1 MSGTFCAKH
10 PQGEFLATGTGHFL
24 TQDAKLE
31 CMANTVNET
40 PRRKSSDLRLA
51 LVIPSLDRGGAE
63 KQLCLLA
70 TGLKQHGIDPVVI
83 VLTRDGPMRSILD
96 DAGVSVRVIGKR
108 FRADPTA
115 YYRLRRMIRQTAP
128 DVVHTWLFAANA
140 YGRWAARAVKVP
152 VVLASERCVDL
163 WKTPAQFA
171 IDRYLATRTSAI
183 TTNSLGVRDFYVSH
197 GIEAERFEIIP
208 NGIPIRQTQ
217 AISREEACKRLQV
230 DPARRLIVS
239 VGRLW
244 PQKRYRDLIW
254 SAELLASL
262 RQDITLV
269 IIGDGPQ
276 SGELLRHRDNVSHP
290 DHVRFAGQRDDVLSL
305 LPHADA
311 YWIGSEYEGQSNSL
325 IEAMQAGVAV
335 VASDIPGNRDI
346 VENGRS
352 GLLVTVGD
360 RADFARKTQ
369 TLLENRDLAHR
380 LGEAAKQKIQDD
392 FSVDA
397 MVASHASLYR
407 RLYDEVASS
416 NSRR

>member
-1 MSGTFCAKH
+1 MIN
-10 PQGEFLATGTGHFL
+10 P
-24 TQDAKLE
+24 
-31 CMANTVNET
+31 VNET
-40 PRRKSSDLRLA
+40 SQRNSSDLRVA

-70 TGLKQHGIDPVVI
+70 TGLKHQGIDPVVI
-83 VLTRDGPMRSILD
+83 VLTRDGPMRSILN

-115 YYRLRRMIRQTAP
+115 YYRLRRAIRQVAP

-140 YGRWAARAVKVP
+140 YGRWAARAAKVP

-163 WKTPAQFA
+163 WKTPTQFA
-171 IDRYLATRTSAI
+171 IDRYLATRTAGI
-183 TTNSLGVRDFYVSH
+183 TTNSSGVRDFYASH
-197 GIEAERFEIIP
+197 GIDADRFTIIP
-208 NGIPIRQTQ
+208 NGIPPCQSPV
-217 AISREEACKRLQV
+217 ISRQEAYKRLQV
-230 DPARRLIVS
+230 DPSRRLILS

-254 SAELLASL
+254 SAELLASM
-262 RQDITLV
+262 RQDTTLV

-276 SGELLRHRDNVSHP
+276 SGELLRHRDSVSHP

-305 LPHADA
+305 LPHADV

-325 IEAMQAGVAV
+325 IEAMQAGNAV
-335 VASDIPGNRDI
+335 VASDIPGNRDL

-360 RADFARKTQ
+360 RADIARKTQ
-369 TLLENRDLAHR
+369 TLLEDRDLAHR
-380 LGEAAKQKIQDD
+380 LGEAARQKIADE

-397 MVASHASLYR
+397 MVQKHATLYR
-407 RLYDEVASS
+407 HLHDRVISG
-416 NSRR
+416 NSR